1 MRIAMMIPVFLTFMS
16 MISRFFFDAE
26 ERGRL
31 AVSFILLG
39 LVGVLSF
46 VIYSAYHAVDGR
58 GFVQV
63 NRDQS
68 ALRELLR
75 QVERLPNAVAR
86 LMQDVLGP
94 QGMFLGIVLASVL
107 LGLGVILY
115 LMHRSAANPD

>member
-1 MRIAMMIPVFLTFMS
+1 MRIAMMIPVFLSFMS

-75 QVERLPNAVAR
+75 QVERLPNAAAR

-115 LMHRSAANPD
+115 LMHRSAADPD

>member
-75 QVERLPNAVAR
+75 QVERLPNAAAR

-115 LMHRSAANPD
+115 LMHRSAADPD